1 MVENSNLGLVSNDDA
16 TNKVFSKMLLWQ
28 FIATLVTA
36 VIAFALGGI
45 HAGLSAFAGGMA
57 VVIAA
62 YIASRIAQ
70 RDIKVKAATS
80 VLFNLLMAEAVKILV
95 IIILLFLTYK
105 FYKQLVPLALIAGIV
120 VAAMLSGAAISKMND
135 NKTSLNNEKV

>member
-1 MVENSNLGLVSNDDA
+1 MVENSNLGLASNDDA
-16 TNKVFSKMLLWQ
+16 ANKVFSKMLLWQ

-36 VIAFALGGI
+36 VVALVIGGI
-45 HAGLSAFAGGMA
+45 HASLSALAGGMA

-95 IIILLFLTYK
+95 IIILLFMTYK

>member
-1 MVENSNLGLVSNDDA
+1 MVENSNSGLVANEDA
-16 TNKVFSKMLLWQ
+16 ANQVFSKMLWWQ
-28 FIATLVTA
+28 FVATLVA
-36 VIAFALGGI
+36 AAIALALGGI
-45 HAGLSAFAGGMA
+45 HAGLSALAGGMS

-62 YIASRIAQ
+62 YVASRIAQ

-95 IIILLFLTYK
+95 IIILLFMTYK

-120 VAAMLSGAAISKMND
+120 VAAMLSGAAISKMD

>member
-1 MVENSNLGLVSNDDA
+1 
-16 TNKVFSKMLLWQ
+16 MLLWQ
-28 FIATLVTA
+28 FIATLIAA
-36 VIAFALGGI
+36 VIALVLGGI
-45 HAGLSAFAGGMA
+45 HAALSAFAGGMA

-95 IIILLFLTYK
+95 IIILLFMTYK

-120 VAAMLSGAAISKMND
+120 VAAMLSGAAISKMHN

>member
-1 MVENSNLGLVSNDDA
+1 MVENSNLGVAANEDA
-16 TNKVFSKMLLWQ
+16 ANKVFSKMLLWQ

-36 VIAFALGGI
+36 VIALILGGI
-45 HAGLSAFAGGMA
+45 HAGLSATAGGMA

-135 NKTSLNNEKV
+135 NKTSLNNDKV

>member
-1 MVENSNLGLVSNDDA
+1 MVENKNLGLASSEDA
-16 TNKVFSKMLLWQ
+16 TNKVFSRMLLWQ
-28 FIATLVTA
+28 FSATLFTA
-36 VIAFALGGI
+36 GIAFVVSGM
-45 HAGLSAFAGGMA
+45 HAGLSSIAGGMS

-80 VLFNLLMAEAVKILV
+80 VLLNMLMAEAVKILV

-120 VAAMLSGAAISKMND
+120 VAAMLSGVAISKMND
-135 NKTSLNNEKV
+135 NKNIIK

>member
-1 MVENSNLGLVSNDDA
+1 MVEHSNSGLAANEDA
-16 TNKVFSKMLLWQ
+16 ANKVFSKMLRWQ
-28 FIATLVTA
+28 FMATLVTA
-36 VIAFALGGI
+36 GVALAVGGI
-45 HAGLSAFAGGMA
+45 HAGLSAIAGGMS

-105 FYKQLVPLALIAGIV
+105 LYKQLVPMALIAGIV

-135 NKTSLNNEKV
+135 NKNIIK